1 MPVVFTDVRIESM
14 VQGDDTMKIHT
25 KHAVVSNE
33 AIEQYV
39 NIVNDKKYTDF
50 PFRVIHVGD
59 APFHGDDR
67 RCKIMHWHE
76 DLQFMFVKGGYIE
89 VQTLDEVY
97 RIESNEGVFINKN
110 VVHYIRQGETCNYCS
125 FVFPEHMLRFYDGS
139 PAKSVVEEITH
150 NEQIQVIRF
159 TQSET
164 WQGEVLL
171 FLQRLEE
178 LSKQHGDEQETSL
191 VMYEILV
198 CLTSLWLCLRRNVK
212 VPPRQGESMLASRMQ
227 VFLQY
232 IEMHYSEP
240 VTLEAIAHSVNVSK
254 SECLRCFKASLHTTP
269 YKYLQEFRLEEAIR
283 LLKHTDESI
292 GSIASSVGFQEAGH
306 FAKSFKAKMGMSPRA
321 FRKQLAEYR
330 QDM

>member
-59 APFHGDDR
+59 DPFHGDDR

-110 VVHYIRQGETCNYCS
+110 VVHYIRQVKHVTIAVSYFPSTCYVS
-125 FVFPEHMLRFYDGS
+125 TTAV
-139 PAKSVVEEITH
+139 
-150 NEQIQVIRF
+150 
-159 TQSET
+159 
-164 WQGEVLL
+164 
-171 FLQRLEE
+171 
-178 LSKQHGDEQETSL
+178 
-191 VMYEILV
+191 
-198 CLTSLWLCLRRNVK
+198 RRN
-212 VPPRQGESMLASRMQ
+212 P
-227 VFLQY
+227 
-232 IEMHYSEP
+232 
-240 VTLEAIAHSVNVSK
+240 
-254 SECLRCFKASLHTTP
+254 
-269 YKYLQEFRLEEAIR
+269 
-283 LLKHTDESI
+283 
-292 GSIASSVGFQEAGH
+292 
-306 FAKSFKAKMGMSPRA
+306 
-321 FRKQLAEYR
+321 
-330 QDM
+330 